1 MNPEK
6 IGKFI
11 CELRK
16 EKNLSQY
23 QLADLVPISR
33 QGVSKWERGVTTPDP
48 QTLIKLGE
56 LFDVSIDEL
65 LKGER
70 IPVKSIESLE
80 QTTLSILDQSIKKTQ
95 IIKRITTISVT
106 VITILLLSFLS
117 YYFINSYNST
127 RIYTVGGKS
136 KSFITRTGLFITTRE
151 KYYFRLGKLK
161 YNDDIEIENIKL
173 YYKIGNKKKTIV
185 NDNDID
191 NIMIKDYYGYSEK
204 ISKREIDKIINNT
217 YLEIKYNNG
226 IVETMKLRYK
236 TDYNNKSLFF
246 INQKQG
252 ELKVVVTKE
261 EKASPPEEIK
271 KEEPKKEEIQPVAK
285 EIKQPVKQTTKST
298 IDKPQQNEST
308 KQNNKQEELIKEEEE
323 KQEEQVQEEPLEP
336 VITTEQIITKI
347 KENCTNMNGRYTCSY
362 DNYNVIIMYDESIN
376 KLTIY
381 NERKYIGD
389 YQINEDAYVCL
400 VHGCEQTIK
409 GIIKEYL
416 FS

>member
-1 MNPEK
+1 MDPEK
-6 IGKFI
+6 IGQFI
-11 CELRK
+11 CQLRK

-48 QTLIKLGE
+48 QTLLKLGE

-80 QTTLSILDQSIKKTQ
+80 QTTLSILDQNIKKTQ
-95 IIKRITTISVT
+95 TIRRITAISVT

-117 YYFINSYNST
+117 YYFINSYNSIQ
-127 RIYTVGGKS
+127 IYKIANTGDK
-136 KSFITRTGLFITTRE
+136 FTITNGMFITTRE
-151 KYYFRLGKLK
+151 KYYLKLGKIK
-161 YNDDIEIENIKL
+161 KKINAEINNIGL
-173 YYKIGNKKKTIV
+173 YYKKGNKKVLLIEDT
-185 NDNDID
+185 D
-191 NIMIKDYYGYSEK
+191 
-204 ISKREIDKIINNT
+204 IDKIMIMDSYGYKEKLTKSDINKLRDNL
-217 YLEIKYNNG
+217 YLEITYNG
-226 IVETMKLRYK
+226 HEKETIKLRY
-236 TDYNNKSLFF
+236 TRDYNNNSLFF
-246 INQKQG
+246 MNQKQG
-252 ELKVVVTKE
+252 SVKVIVTKE
-261 EKASPPEEIK
+261 EKETPAQ
-271 KEEPKKEEIQPVAK
+271 EPKKEESKPVVK
-285 EIKQPVKQTTKST
+285 EIKQPAKQSTQQVK
-298 IDKPQQNEST
+298 DKPQQKEST
-308 KQNNKQEELIKEEEE
+308 KQDNEQEEPVKEEK

-400 VHGCEQTIK
+400 VQGCEQTIK